1 MKAAIIQND
10 SEEYSMISVN
20 STESEKSMNEADRE
34 KEALQEISIQKEK
47 INKFFIQN
55 PKVKADMYKD
65 QVLWNRN
72 EGGSKQAQVEV
83 GFEEEL
89 WSKLS
94 KDAEKKCVKK
104 KRNQKNVAII
114 TQRYEV
120 LKSKFELL
128 DKNKKKRRLLEKK
141 LDKAYNSNLMD
152 QNNSEGIENSAGG
165 QKQGIAK
172 NQVAGA
178 DTLFSFK
185 MKLQQKFRTRNMRA
199 KTASLAKA
207 KQQHPESAGGKK
219 SEALNQ
225 LGGSQVQIGGGG
237 APGKKTGNIFDRLY
251 DKNSNKDEKSVIYI
265 DERLQVETQQGRL
278 LYHDLQKAKD
288 QNEFHSIA
296 KSFWD
301 NYKVNL
307 AQDLKNKRSRQG
319 HVLTFKGDNKQFNK
333 FICENKINPEDKSFI
348 MNEDEDDDVA
358 EFGDKD
364 LKNNLLLIDKILK
377 GNVHRKWLQLQHSD
391 I

>member
-1 MKAAIIQND
+1 
-10 SEEYSMISVN
+10 MISVN
-20 STESEKSMNEADRE
+20 STESEKSLNEAEKE

-65 QVLWNRN
+65 QVLWSRN
-72 EGGSKQAQVEV
+72 EGGSKQAQVQV

-120 LKSKFELL
+120 LKSKFDML
-128 DKNKKKRRLLEKK
+128 DKNRKKRKLLEKK
-141 LDKAYNSNLMD
+141 LDKAYSYNQMD
-152 QNNSEGIENSAGG
+152 QNNNEGIDNSNGNQKAGNT
-165 QKQGIAK
+165 K

-185 MKLQQKFRTRNMRA
+185 MKLQQKFRNRNM
-199 KTASLAKA
+199 KA
-207 KQQHPESAGGKK
+207 KRATSAKSKPNHGENPAKK
-219 SEALNQ
+219 LD
-225 LGGSQVQIGGGG
+225 GPGHQIG
-237 APGKKTGNIFDRLY
+237 AQIPGKKAGNIFDRLY
-251 DKNSNKDEKSVIYI
+251 DKNSNKEEKSVIYI
-265 DERLQVETQQGRL
+265 DEKLQVETKQGRD
-278 LYHDLQKAKD
+278 LYHDLEKAKD
-288 QNEFHSIA
+288 QNEFHLVA
-296 KSFWD
+296 KKFWD
-301 NYKVNL
+301 EYKGNL
-307 AQDLKNKRSRQG
+307 AAELKSKKSRGG